1 MANSPRNI
9 LSRVPRWL
17 WFCLAVIVGALAV
30 VNIAGC
36 GAGGFWDRVS
46 SAVTGGRN
54 PALGNPGSPND
65 GGGLLSALL
74 GGAAHS
80 FARLDWWLGLGAGV
94 SILVGVYR
102 ALRGDIAGGGGAVAV
117 GIGLVLINAIVGL
130 ILPSIFYIAVIATF
144 VVGGVVA
151 WRLATGRGIGGH
163 TLHCLWSRIVDGV
176 AAHRAAHKVKKK
188 GTKHG

>member
-1 MANSPRNI
+1 MANSIRNI

-17 WFCLAVIVGALAV
+17 WLCLAVIVGALAV

-36 GAGGFWDRVS
+36 GVGGGS
-46 SAVTGGRN
+46 GGWLTS
-54 PALGNPGSPND
+54 ALGLGTGTPGASDD
-65 GGGLLSALL
+65 GGAVVPSLWGSA
-74 GGAAHS
+74 ANT

-102 ALRGDIAGGGGAVAV
+102 ALRGDIAGGGGAIAV
-117 GIGLVLINAIVGL
+117 GIGLVLVNAIVGL

-163 TLHCLWSRIVDGV
+163 TLHCLWTRIVGGV
-176 AAHRAAHKVKKK
+176 AAHRAAHKVSKK
-188 GTKHG
+188 GATHG